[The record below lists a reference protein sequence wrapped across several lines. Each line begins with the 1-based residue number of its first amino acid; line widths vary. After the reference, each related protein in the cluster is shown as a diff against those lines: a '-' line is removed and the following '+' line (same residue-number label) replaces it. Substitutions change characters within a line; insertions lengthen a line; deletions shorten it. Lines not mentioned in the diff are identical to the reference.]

1 MYLKDYNIYIYSM
14 IEMVSDD
21 SDSENYVTNF
31 NDKYWDIFIHNLG
44 KFCLIIFFIL
54 LIIFILISVL

>member
-1 MYLKDYNIYIYSM
+1 M

-31 NDKYWDIFIHNLG
+31 NDKSWDIFILNLG